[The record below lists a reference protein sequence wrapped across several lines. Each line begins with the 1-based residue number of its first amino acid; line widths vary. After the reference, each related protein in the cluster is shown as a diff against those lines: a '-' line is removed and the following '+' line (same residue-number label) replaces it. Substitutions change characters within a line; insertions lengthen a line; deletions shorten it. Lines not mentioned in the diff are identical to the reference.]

1 MGVRILNRKTVKWI
15 SLIIAAVFIFGM
27 VSSVVFE
34 LAYATSTQQ
43 KINQQQQKKNEAQQ
57 KINDANT
64 KKVKSLAEKERLEKE
79 ASELQTKIEALDK
92 VIADTKTNLAAEEE
106 KLSIATE
113 KANQKYDVFQERFRV
128 MCEQGDVSYLEI
140 LLSSESFGDF
150 VDKAEVM
157 KEITKYDKVVFDEMD
172 EARQQIEKSR
182 DEIAALKET
191 QENSAKDL
199 SSQKQA
205 LVAKQQEQA
214 AYIKELE
221 SDTAA
226 YQKIIDEADA
236 AMASLRASVSSS
248 LSTATSGAKY
258 VGGEFLW
265 PTPSCYYITSSFS
278 PLRKNPVSGIYKR
291 HTGTDIGA
299 SYGAEI
305 VAANSG
311 TVTLAGWNSG
321 YGNCVIID
329 HGGGKATLYGH
340 MSAYSVSQG
349 QTVSKG
355 QRIGSVGS
363 TGNSTGPHLH
373 FEVLINGVA
382 VDPMQYF

>member
-1 MGVRILNRKTVKWI
+1 MNRKTVKWI